1 MKHRFAALS
10 ACLALAYS
18 PVATAQE
25 DPLSVVA
32 AAVRE
37 KGYECSAPESVKP
50 DPARTS
56 PGEKAWIINCGN
68 GSYLVKFMGDTGATV
83 EPVGG

>member
-10 ACLALAYS
+10 ACLTLAYL
-18 PVATAQE
+18 PLAMAQE

-37 KGYECSAPESVKP
+37 KGHECSAPESVKP
-50 DPARTS
+50 DPAHTS

-68 GSYLVKFMGDTGATV
+68 GSYLVKFMGDTGAKV
-83 EPVGG
+83 EPVGE